1 MSRVHIISGPAGKT
15 PKVTGKAIIDG
26 QGSIPYPSPK
36 ESAAPD
42 TEDGIMITG
51 KKKGMRSALRGSR
64 FKSC

>member
-15 PKVTGKAIIDG
+15 PKATGKAIIDG
-26 QGSIPYPSPK
+26 QGSIPYPNPK

-51 KKKGMRSALRGSR
+51 KKKGMRSA
-64 FKSC
+64 